1 MKSEHALCTPVINSK
16 IINVHPLIVSNIDWC
31 VLKHS
36 LIGLLRHH
44 GNMASEYVNSYC
56 IDTEPRD
63 CVAVLFTFHPPLYS
77 TAKGLLHNMRIDIP
91 RAFPLVMENDEII
104 WQYIQA

>member
-1 MKSEHALCTPVINSK
+1 MCICTIYRALCPSILACVSIPFIMRGHKYESHHALCTPMINSE

-44 GNMASEYVNSYC
+44 GNY
-56 IDTEPRD
+56 
-63 CVAVLFTFHPPLYS
+63 
-77 TAKGLLHNMRIDIP
+77 G
-91 RAFPLVMENDEII
+91 
-104 WQYIQA
+104 